1 MQGERS
7 GLPQL
12 NKASDFEELKEFIN
26 IRSTQVPSCYMDKL
40 LLENTNKTISSILK
54 HDWWPYAEQIGD
66 RHFPSVAKVKA
77 HIKFREERGWEY
89 EKKGDPSDPIVRHVA
104 FNR

>member
-1 MQGERS
+1 MS

-12 NKASDFEELKEFIN
+12 NHASDFAELKEIIN

-40 LLENTNKTISSILK
+40 LLENTNKTISRILEE
-54 HDWWPYAEQIGD
+54 DWWPYAERIGD

-77 HIKFREERGWEY
+77 HIKFRQERGWEY
-89 EKKGDPSDPIVRHVA
+89 EFKGNPKDPIVRHVG
-104 FNR
+104 FRK